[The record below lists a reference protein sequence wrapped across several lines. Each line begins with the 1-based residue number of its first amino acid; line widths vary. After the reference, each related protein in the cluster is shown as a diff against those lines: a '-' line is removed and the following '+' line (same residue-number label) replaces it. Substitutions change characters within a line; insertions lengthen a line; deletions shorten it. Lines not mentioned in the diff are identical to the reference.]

1 MGLGNDTVGTQ
12 SLRFSY
18 CFSVVSGFGMAVL
31 HVSFNTEPYL
41 LAEVRV
47 SETSEP
53 TDGTF
58 VGDMS
63 F

>member
-1 MGLGNDTVGTQ
+1 
-12 SLRFSY
+12 
-18 CFSVVSGFGMAVL
+18 MAVL
-31 HVSFNTEPYL
+31 HVSFNAEPYL

-47 SETSEP
+47 RETSEP